1 MNHPRVFISY
11 CHTDEIYEQKMF
23 EFANKLR
30 KNGIVPISIYLKNV
44 LLKDGH
50 IGWKSRF
57 ATQIL
62 CLSYVARLTPK
73 NFMPITEKV

>member
-30 KNGIVPISIYLKNV
+30 KNGIDANIDLFEECPAE
-44 LLKDGH
+44 
-50 IGWKSRF
+50 GWPRW
-57 ATQIL
+57 
-62 CLSYVARLTPK
+62 
-73 NFMPITEKV
+73 